1 MNARSTFLNRLSDGD
16 VLIAD
21 GATGTNLQ
29 ARGLTPGALAES
41 WVVERPDEVRG
52 LHQEFIDAGA
62 DIILTCT
69 FRANRYGLRASDYAE
84 QVSELNRNAAAL
96 AREVANPAGR
106 SVFVAGAMGP
116 TGFMLEPLGSLTP
129 AEVADAYAEQA
140 AALADG
146 GADLLV
152 LETFYALEELDAAVD
167 GVRRASDLPL
177 VCSFSY
183 DRGVRTMMG
192 VRPVTMSN
200 HARKLGVTAVGANC
214 GTTLE
219 NMRLTVEELAQH
231 APDVPIWAKPNA
243 GVPVGEPPRYPVTPD
258 TMGRYAR
265 VLAEAGARSVGGCCG
280 STPAHVAAI
289 SRAIRSN

>member
-1 MNARSTFLNRLSDGD
+1 MNPRPTFLDRLFDCD

-29 ARGLTPGALAES
+29 QRGLERGALAES
-41 WVVERPDEVRG
+41 WVAERPDELRG
-52 LHQEFIDAGA
+52 LHQEFVAAGA

-69 FRANRYGLRASDYAE
+69 FRANRFGLGSSDYAA
-84 QVSELNRNAAAL
+84 QVSELNRGAAAL
-96 AREVANPAGR
+96 ARAVADSSER

-116 TGFMLEPLGSLTP
+116 TGLMLEPLGSLTP
-129 AEVADAYAEQA
+129 VEVADAYAEQA

-183 DRGVRTMMG
+183 DRGGRTMMG
-192 VRPVTMSN
+192 VRPMTMVG
-200 HARKLGVTAVGANC
+200 HARKLHASAIGANC

-219 NMRLTVEELAQH
+219 DMRLIVEELAQH
-231 APDVPIWAKPNA
+231 ERDLPIWAKPNA
-243 GVPVGEPPRYPVTPD
+243 GIPEGEPPRYPVTPD
-258 TMGRYAR
+258 EMGRHAR
-265 VLAEAGARSVGGCCG
+265 ILAEAGARIIGGCCG
-280 STPAHVAAI
+280 TTPAHLAAI